1 MIKRNLLLISIR
13 LTTCDC
19 KCLQALY
26 GNPISKIIKKI
37 NRKLIAFYVE
47 SIVDDQNDYNI
58 YTHRAIAM
66 LPDRFQDTDERLFEL
81 EKKLA
86 KCEKTIEELK
96 SQLEK

>member
-1 MIKRNLLLISIR
+1 
-13 LTTCDC
+13 
-19 KCLQALY
+19 
-26 GNPISKIIKKI
+26 
-37 NRKLIAFYVE
+37 
-47 SIVDDQNDYNI
+47 
-58 YTHRAIAM
+58 M

>member
-1 MIKRNLLLISIR
+1 MQYMIKRNLLPHAIVNAY
-13 LTTCDC
+13 
-19 KCLQALY
+19 KPLY

-66 LPDRFQDTDERLFEL
+66 LPDRFQDTDERLYEL